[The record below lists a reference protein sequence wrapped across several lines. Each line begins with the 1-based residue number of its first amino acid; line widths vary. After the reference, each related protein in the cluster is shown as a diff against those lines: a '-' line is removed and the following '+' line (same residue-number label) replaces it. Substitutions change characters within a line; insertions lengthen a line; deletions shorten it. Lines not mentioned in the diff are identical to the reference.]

1 MPENC
6 VLTHAYLKTPK
17 AAAIAGI
24 AFSLLLLLILWLLRT
39 SIPADPLE
47 PGAWL
52 ATDTRAIT
60 VALNLVPFAGVAFL
74 WFIGVLRDRL
84 GQREDRFFASVFF
97 GSALLFLAMLFAAA
111 AVIGAVMLVA
121 SISEPNELISSATF
135 RFARAV
141 SYIIVN
147 VYAIKMAAV
156 FMISTS
162 TVLIRTGIAPRW
174 IALLGFSLA
183 VILLI
188 GSFFINWSIAVF
200 PSWVFLISVYIL
212 IDNLGR
218 NPLADG
224 GSPVCD
230 NPDPVAETAAT
241 SRRQPRDA
249 GVLDPRAR
257 CHPLPLAA
265 RRSARG
271 RSPRSA
277 PRSAPAFA
285 SGSGSARKP
294 VTSRVTIL
302 STNSASS
309 SFSGS

>member
-1 MPENC
+1 MPENS
-6 VLTHAYLKTPK
+6 VLTHAQLKTPK

-162 TVLIRTGIAPRW
+162 TVVIRTGIAPRW
-174 IALLGFSLA
+174 IAFLGLLLA

-188 GSFFINWSIAVF
+188 GSFFISWSVAVF

-212 IDNLGR
+212 IDNLRG

-224 GSPVCD
+224 G
-230 NPDPVAETAAT
+230 
-241 SRRQPRDA
+241 
-249 GVLDPRAR
+249 
-257 CHPLPLAA
+257 
-265 RRSARG
+265 
-271 RSPRSA
+271 
-277 PRSAPAFA
+277 
-285 SGSGSARKP
+285 
-294 VTSRVTIL
+294 
-302 STNSASS
+302 
-309 SFSGS
+309 

>member
-1 MPENC
+1 MAMPENS
-6 VLTHAYLKTPK
+6 VLTHAQLKTPK

-60 VALNLVPFAGVAFL
+60 VALNLVPFAGVAFI

-84 GQREDRFFASVFF
+84 GQLEDRFFASVFF

-121 SISEPNELISSATF
+121 SVSEPNELISSATF

-141 SYIIVN
+141 SYIIMN

-162 TVLIRTGIAPRW
+162 TVVIRTGIAPRW
-174 IALLGFSLA
+174 IAFLGLLLA

-188 GSFFINWSIAVF
+188 GSFFISWSVAVF

-224 GSPVCD
+224 G
-230 NPDPVAETAAT
+230 
-241 SRRQPRDA
+241 
-249 GVLDPRAR
+249 
-257 CHPLPLAA
+257 
-265 RRSARG
+265 
-271 RSPRSA
+271 
-277 PRSAPAFA
+277 
-285 SGSGSARKP
+285 
-294 VTSRVTIL
+294 
-302 STNSASS
+302 
-309 SFSGS
+309 

>member
-1 MPENC
+1 MPDNS
-6 VLTHAYLKTPK
+6 VLTHAQLKTPK

-52 ATDTRAIT
+52 ATDTKAIT
-60 VALNLVPFAGVAFL
+60 VALNLVPFAGVAFI

-84 GQREDRFFASVFF
+84 GQLEDRFFASVFF

-121 SISEPNELISSATF
+121 SVSEPNELINSATF

-141 SYIIVN
+141 SYIIMN

-162 TVLIRTGIAPRW
+162 TVVIRTGIAPRW
-174 IALLGFSLA
+174 IAFLGLLLA

-188 GSFFINWSIAVF
+188 GSFFISWSVAVF

-212 IDNLGR
+212 IDNLRG

-224 GSPVCD
+224 G
-230 NPDPVAETAAT
+230 
-241 SRRQPRDA
+241 
-249 GVLDPRAR
+249 
-257 CHPLPLAA
+257 
-265 RRSARG
+265 
-271 RSPRSA
+271 
-277 PRSAPAFA
+277 
-285 SGSGSARKP
+285 
-294 VTSRVTIL
+294 
-302 STNSASS
+302 
-309 SFSGS
+309 

>member
-1 MPENC
+1 MPENS
-6 VLTHAYLKTPK
+6 VLTHAQLKTPK

-60 VALNLVPFAGVAFL
+60 VALNLVPFAGVAFI

-84 GQREDRFFASVFF
+84 GQLEDRFFASVFF

-121 SISEPNELISSATF
+121 SVSEPNELISSTTF

-141 SYIIVN
+141 SYIIMN

-162 TVLIRTGIAPRW
+162 TVVIRTGIAPRW
-174 IALLGFSLA
+174 IAFLGLLLA

-188 GSFFINWSIAVF
+188 GSFFISWSVAVF

-212 IDNLGR
+212 IDNLRG
-218 NPLADG
+218 NPLAEG
-224 GSPVCD
+224 G
-230 NPDPVAETAAT
+230 
-241 SRRQPRDA
+241 
-249 GVLDPRAR
+249 
-257 CHPLPLAA
+257 
-265 RRSARG
+265 
-271 RSPRSA
+271 
-277 PRSAPAFA
+277 
-285 SGSGSARKP
+285 
-294 VTSRVTIL
+294 
-302 STNSASS
+302 
-309 SFSGS
+309 